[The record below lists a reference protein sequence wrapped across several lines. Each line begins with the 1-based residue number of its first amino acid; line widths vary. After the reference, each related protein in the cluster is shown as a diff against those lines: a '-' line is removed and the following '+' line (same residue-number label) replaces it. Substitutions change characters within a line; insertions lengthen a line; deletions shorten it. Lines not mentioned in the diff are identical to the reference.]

1 MITVAK
7 GIDIPIGI
15 KTVGLDGRPKLL
27 GLGDIIFPGLFIAM
41 AYRFDCT
48 MRFKN
53 SSFVSS

>member
-15 KTVGLDGRPKLL
+15 KTVGLDGRSKLI

-41 AYRFDCT
+41 AYRYDCT
-48 MRFKN
+48 MRYKDK
-53 SSFVSS
+53 SFVSS